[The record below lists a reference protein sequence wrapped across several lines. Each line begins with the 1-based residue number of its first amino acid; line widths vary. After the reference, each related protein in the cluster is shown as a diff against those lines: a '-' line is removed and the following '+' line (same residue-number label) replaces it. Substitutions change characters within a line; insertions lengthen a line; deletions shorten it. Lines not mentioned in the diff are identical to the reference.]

1 MELIFSIAGGL
12 VVALVFQLLLANFG
26 VALGLTAL
34 DWAPS
39 GSSRSA
45 SQKSSSKKSPEES
58 LEESSSTSSS
68 SEFSLPVTHL
78 LGFGVA
84 ASLSIVIFAAAL
96 LSAEFSQILDPR
108 RGVIFG
114 LIFWATYWLLFIW
127 LSSSTAMSVAD
138 SVLGSAI
145 AGGRQLISAMRQVLP
160 SKESDSAVEEQSLV
174 KSLAAE
180 ISQIADVQQA
190 LPELL
195 AEQKETLLAEI
206 GDRTRLSSEQI
217 ADLLKEIEP
226 AAQNNHKSI
235 GSDSSLASPS
245 SRSAVSTGVST
256 GISTAQSSL
265 LSQLDLPD
273 WKQVLGKVL
282 EGQIDLSDLS
292 VKGLWQ
298 QLPALSDSDKVE
310 FAHKTV
316 QQVAEAYLRNAPSWS
331 LQPEVL
337 KEAFT
342 EQIHDAKGVP
352 EQVLEQLPVLDRDQ
366 VVGWLQE
373 RKDLGVERVEAI
385 ADQLSDIQTEV
396 VAALLPG
403 KNTEE
408 AEDQEPEEHEPKEH
422 ESESK
427 IEQSAE
433 SKAIQEKLTA
443 YCRYTNLDI
452 LTPEGLTE
460 KIQSQLQEHLISTA
474 GSLSIDIDAV
484 SDVLSRR
491 NKITPEKKKSLIN
504 ALNSALSAKSSQNSH
519 KSQLVQASPVLRIPA
534 DRSLPEQLTKQ
545 IVRYLRHQEKSAF
558 HPEQIAQDITQIVG
572 SAFSSLPQP
581 SELPDLSQ
589 ISSQVSSL
597 WDKSLWEKELA
608 KRRDMT
614 TDEIQQILEWGESAW
629 QPAAQKIGSWVEAI
643 QSAIQAATQTATQ
656 SEAGELLQLPDG
668 DFLPDG
674 HFLEEARQQLEGARQ
689 QIVEQITS
697 AQEKLEAQAQAV
709 KADVQRQADAV
720 RKQVAIATWWLFSA
734 LLLSGI
740 AAGTAGWLA
749 AVY

>member
-26 VALGLTAL
+26 VALGLTVL
-34 DWAPS
+34 DWAPGGS
-39 GSSRSA
+39 GLSA
-45 SQKSSSKKSPEES
+45 SQKSSDG
-58 LEESSSTSSS
+58 ESSSTTSS

-78 LGFGVA
+78 LGFGVV

-145 AGGRQLISAMRQVLP
+145 AGGRQLISAMKQVLP
-160 SKESDSAVEEQSLV
+160 TQESDLTAAEQSLM

-195 AEQKETLLAEI
+195 KQQKETLLAEI
-206 GDRTRLSSEQI
+206 GDRTKLSSEQI
-217 ADLLKEIEP
+217 ANLLKEIEP
-226 AAQNNHKSI
+226 AEHDSPKPTL
-235 GSDSSLASPS
+235 SDSPSVLTS
-245 SRSAVSTGVST
+245 SRSP
-256 GISTAQSSL
+256 ISKIQSNV
-265 LSQLDLPD
+265 LSQLNLPD

-282 EGQIDLSDLS
+282 DGQIDLSDLS

-298 QLPALSDSDKVE
+298 QLPALSNSKEME
-310 FAHKTV
+310 FAHKTI
-316 QQVAEAYLRNAPSWS
+316 QQAAEAYLRHAPSWS
-331 LQPEVL
+331 LQPEAL

-342 EQIHDAKGVP
+342 EQIYDPKDIP
-352 EQVLEQLPVLDRDQ
+352 EKILEQVSALDRDQ
-366 VVGWLQE
+366 FVGWLQE

-385 ADQLSDIQTEV
+385 ANQLSDIQTELV
-396 VAALLPG
+396 TSLSS
-403 KNTEE
+403 
-408 AEDQEPEEHEPKEH
+408 DQETKESAEQ
-422 ESESK
+422 ESDLK
-427 IEQSAE
+427 IEKSAE
-433 SKAIQEKLTA
+433 SKAIQAKLIA

-460 KIQSQLQEHLISTA
+460 KIQSQLQEHSMSTA
-474 GSLSIDIDAV
+474 DNLSIEIDAI

-491 NKITPEKKKSLIN
+491 NKITPEKKKSLIK
-504 ALNSALSAKSSQNSH
+504 ALKSALSAKSSRNNHQ
-519 KSQLVQASPVLRIPA
+519 SQLIHSSSTLTVHAARG
-534 DRSLPEQLTKQ
+534 LPEQLSKQ
-545 IVRYLRHQEKSAF
+545 VVRYLRHQEKSAF
-558 HPEQIAQDITQIVG
+558 HPEQIVRDIAQIVG
-572 SAFSSLPQP
+572 SALSSLPHP
-581 SELPDLSQ
+581 STLPDLSD
-589 ISSQVSSL
+589 ISSQISSL
-597 WDKSLWEKELA
+597 WDKSLWERELA

-614 TDEIQQILEWGESAW
+614 TDEIQQILEWGESVW
-629 QPAAQKIGSWVEAI
+629 QPAAQKIGSWIETIQNEA
-643 QSAIQAATQTATQ
+643 
-656 SEAGELLQLPDG
+656 SELVTLSDSDL
-668 DFLPDG
+668 LPDG
-674 HFLEEARQQLEGARQ
+674 HFLEAARQ
-689 QIVEQITS
+689 QIVEQISS
-697 AQEKLEAQAQAV
+697 AQEKIEAQAEAV

-740 AAGTAGWLA
+740 AAGSAGWLA
-749 AVY
+749 AIY

>member
-26 VALGLTAL
+26 VALGLTVL
-34 DWAPS
+34 DWAPGGS
-39 GSSRSA
+39 GRSA
-45 SQKSSSKKSPEES
+45 SPKSSDEESPEED

-84 ASLSIVIFAAAL
+84 ASLSVVIFAAAL

-108 RGVIFG
+108 RGIIFG

-138 SVLGSAI
+138 SILGSAI

-160 SKESDSAVEEQSLV
+160 SKESGSPVEEPSLV

-206 GDRTRLSSEQI
+206 SDRTRLSSEQI

-226 AAQNNHKSI
+226 AAQNSHKSTD
-235 GSDSSLASPS
+235 SDSPLTSAL
-245 SRSAVSTGVST
+245 SRAASTGVSSV
-256 GISTAQSSL
+256 GSTVQSSL

-292 VKGLWQ
+292 IKGLWQ
-298 QLPALSDSDKVE
+298 QLPALSDSHEIE
-310 FAHKTV
+310 FAHKTI
-316 QQVAEAYLRNAPSWS
+316 QQIAEAYLRHAPSWS

-342 EQIHDAKGVP
+342 EQIYDVKGVP
-352 EQVLEQLPVLDRDQ
+352 EQVLEQLSVLNRDQ

-396 VAALLPG
+396 MTALLPG
-403 KNTEE
+403 KNIEE
-408 AEDQEPEEHEPKEH
+408 AEDQEPEDQEPEHQ

-433 SKAIQEKLTA
+433 SKAIQEKLIA

-452 LTPEGLTE
+452 LTSEGLTE
-460 KIQSQLQEHLISTA
+460 KIQSQRQEHLISTA

-491 NKITPEKKKSLIN
+491 NKITPEKKKSLTK
-504 ALNSALSAKSSQNSH
+504 ALKSALSAKPSQNSH
-519 KSQLVQASPVLRIPA
+519 QSQLIQASPVLRVRA
-534 DRSLPEQLTKQ
+534 DRSLPEQLSKQ

-558 HPEQIAQDITQIVG
+558 HPEQIAKDITQIVG
-572 SAFSSLPQP
+572 SALSSLPHP
-581 SELPDLSQ
+581 AELPDLAHISDQ
-589 ISSQVSSL
+589 ISSL
-597 WDKSLWEKELA
+597 WDKSLWEEELA

-614 TDEIQQILEWGESAW
+614 TDEIQEILEWGESAW
-629 QPAAQKIGSWVEAI
+629 QPAVQKIGSWVEAI
-643 QSAIQAATQTATQ
+643 QAAIQTATQAATQAATQ
-656 SEAGELLQLPDG
+656 NEASELLQ
-668 DFLPDG
+668 LPDG

-689 QIVEQITS
+689 QIVEQISS

>member
-26 VALGLTAL
+26 VALGLTVL
-34 DWAPS
+34 DWAPEAS
-39 GSSRSA
+39 GLSTSKKRSGD
-45 SQKSSSKKSPEES
+45 QESSSK
-58 LEESSSTSSS
+58 TSS

-84 ASLSIVIFAAAL
+84 VSLSAVIFAAAL

-127 LSSSTAMSVAD
+127 LSSSTAVSVAD

-145 AGGRQLISAMRQVLP
+145 AGGRQLISAMRQALP
-160 SKESDSAVEEQSLV
+160 GKESDSAVAEQSLM

-195 AEQKETLLAEI
+195 AAQKETLLAEI

-217 ADLLKEIEP
+217 ADLLKEIKP
-226 AAQNNHKSI
+226 AEQDRHKSI
-235 GSDSSLASPS
+235 RSNSPS
-245 SRSAVSTGVST
+245 VPTSSRPASTV
-256 GISTAQSSL
+256 QSSL

-273 WKQVLGKVL
+273 WKQMLGKVL
-282 EGQIDLSDLS
+282 DGQIDLSDLS

-298 QLPALSDSDKVE
+298 QLPALSDSDEVE

-316 QQVAEAYLRNAPSWS
+316 QQATEAYLRHAPSWS

-337 KEAFT
+337 KEVFI
-342 EQIHDAKGVP
+342 EQIDDAKGVP
-352 EQVLEQLPVLDRDQ
+352 GQVLEQLSVLDRDQ

-396 VAALLPG
+396 AGALSLD
-403 KNTEE
+403 KDIEEVEEQETEE
-408 AEDQEPEEHEPKEH
+408 QETEEQEAGEQKA
-422 ESESK
+422 K
-427 IEQSAE
+427 EQSSEGVLIPQVDRSVEAR
-433 SKAIQEKLTA
+433 AIQDKLIA

-460 KIQSQLQEHLISTA
+460 KIHSQLQEHSINTA
-474 GSLSIDIDAV
+474 ESLSIDIDAI
-484 SDVLSRR
+484 SEVLSRR
-491 NKITPEKKKSLIN
+491 NKIAPEQKKSLIK
-504 ALNSALSAKSSQNSH
+504 ALRSTLSARSYQNSH
-519 KSQLVQASPVLRIPA
+519 QPQSIQAAPTLTIRTAP
-534 DRSLPEQLTKQ
+534 SLPEQLSKQ
-545 IVRYLRHQEKSAF
+545 VVRYLRHQEKSAF
-558 HPEQIAQDITQIVG
+558 HPEQIATDIAQIVG
-572 SAFSSLPQP
+572 SAFSSLPHP
-581 SELPDLSQ
+581 TEFLDLSH

-597 WDKSLWEKELA
+597 SSGLWDKSLWEEELA

-629 QPAAQKIGSWVEAI
+629 QPATQKISSWLKLIQEEA
-643 QSAIQAATQTATQ
+643 
-656 SEAGELLQLPDG
+656 SELVQLPDG

-674 HFLEEARQQLEGARQ
+674 HFLAEARQ
-689 QIVEQITS
+689 QIVEQISS

-720 RKQVAIATWWLFSA
+720 RKQVAIATWWLFTA

-740 AAGTAGWLA
+740 AAGSAGWLA
-749 AVY
+749 AIY

>member
-1 MELIFSIAGGL
+1 M
-12 VVALVFQLLLANFG
+12 
-26 VALGLTAL
+26 
-34 DWAPS
+34 
-39 GSSRSA
+39 
-45 SQKSSSKKSPEES
+45 
-58 LEESSSTSSS
+58 
-68 SEFSLPVTHL
+68 
-78 LGFGVA
+78 
-84 ASLSIVIFAAAL
+84 
-96 LSAEFSQILDPR
+96 
-108 RGVIFG
+108 
-114 LIFWATYWLLFIW
+114 
-127 LSSSTAMSVAD
+127 
-138 SVLGSAI
+138 GSAI

-160 SKESDSAVEEQSLV
+160 SQESDSAAAEQSLV

-206 GDRTRLSSEQI
+206 GDRTRLSAEQI

-226 AAQNNHKSI
+226 AAQNSHKPT
-235 GSDSSLASPS
+235 GSNSSLASTS

-256 GISTAQSSL
+256 VQSSL

-273 WKQVLGKVL
+273 WKQVLSKVV
-282 EGQIDLSDLS
+282 EGEIDLSDLS
-292 VKGLWQ
+292 IKGLWQ
-298 QLPALSDSDKVE
+298 QLPALSGSNEVDL
-310 FAHKTV
+310 AHKTI
-316 QQVAEAYLRNAPSWS
+316 QQAAEAYLRHAPSWS

-342 EQIHDAKGVP
+342 EQIYDAKGVP
-352 EQVLEQLPVLDRDQ
+352 EQVLEQLPVLDRDR

-396 VAALLPG
+396 VAALLPS

-408 AEDQEPEEHEPKEH
+408 PKDQEPKDQEPKDQEPKDQ
-422 ESESK
+422 ETETK

-433 SKAIQEKLTA
+433 SKAIQEKLMA

-460 KIQSQLQEHLISTA
+460 KIQSQLQEHFINTA
-474 GSLSIDIDAV
+474 NNLSIDRDAV

-504 ALNSALSAKSSQNSH
+504 ALKSALSAKSSQSSYT
-519 KSQLVQASPVLRIPA
+519 SQLVQASSALRIPT
-534 DRSLPEQLTKQ
+534 DRSLPEQLSKQ

-558 HPEQIAQDITQIVG
+558 HPEQIAKDITQIVG
-572 SAFSSLPQP
+572 SALSSLPHP
-581 SELPDLSQ
+581 TEFPDLSDIISQ
-589 ISSQVSSL
+589 ISSL
-597 WDKSLWEKELA
+597 WDKSLWEEELA

-629 QPAAQKIGSWVEAI
+629 QPAAQKIGSWAEAI
-643 QSAIQAATQTATQ
+643 QSAIQAATQAAPLK
-656 SEAGELLQLPDG
+656 EASELLQLPDG
-668 DFLPDG
+668 GLLPDG
-674 HFLEEARQQLEGARQ
+674 HFLEEARQQLQGARQ
-689 QIVEQITS
+689 QIVEQISS